1 MSYRVLSVDAARS
14 ILGNAH
20 RMGFIE
26 LKPFTRAINYLM
38 SDEEYR
44 QLQNVLIEDPERG
57 TLITGTGGL

>member
-14 ILGNAH
+14 ILGNVH
-20 RMGFIE
+20 CMGFIE